1 MKILMA
7 THHFPPRHTGGVEWI
22 TLHAARWLQSHG
34 HAVEVV
40 CVEEILPTASGEV
53 QVKVD
58 EDLGVKVY
66 RLSIPSP
73 FETGNFHQRYW
84 NESIGAWFSGF
95 FEKDRPDLV
104 HLHSGYLLTVS
115 PLATAQE
122 LHIPTVISLHDYW
135 TICPRIQLLHPD
147 GTRCAGPSPEHCA
160 WCLRTEQRRYREPDR
175 LSGGLLGRWMEKPAA
190 ARLLGGSSVQRIKER
205 QSTIMQVL
213 QRCSAILAHARLARD
228 LVLQTGVEGGR
239 VLLSPYGLDISAWPD
254 PLPPKNESI
263 TLRIG
268 YLGNLIPTKGADVL
282 VKAFRFLKTPRP
294 VELRIY
300 GDLEKD
306 PAFGNKLQQLAGGD
320 ERIHFLGRYE
330 NTRVPY
336 LMQDIDVLVVPSLWN
351 ETGPLVTL
359 EGLACRTP
367 VVVSDI
373 PNMVH
378 QVRAEEDGLVFQTG
392 NAVSLVGQLE
402 RLAGEPELLERLR
415 NGIQPVR
422 SLDEQM
428 QDWLV
433 AYNLAVEKTR

>member
-1 MKILMA
+1 MA

-34 HAVEVV
+34 ADVEIV
-40 CVEEILPTASGEV
+40 CVEEILPGTSGEV
-53 QVKVD
+53 LVRVD
-58 EDLGVKVY
+58 DEMGMRVH

-73 FETGNFHQRYW
+73 FGMANFRQSYW
-84 NESIGAWFSGF
+84 NERIRAWFSGLL
-95 FEKDRPDLV
+95 ENNRPDLI

-115 PLATAQE
+115 PLAAAQQ
-122 LHIPTVISLHDYW
+122 LGIPTVISLHDYW
-135 TICPRIQLLHPD
+135 TVCPRIQLLHPD
-147 GTRCAGPSPEHCA
+147 GTRCAGPSPERCA

-175 LSGGLLGRWMEKPAA
+175 LSGGLLSRWMEKPAI
-190 ARLLGGSSVQRIKER
+190 ARLLGASSVQQIKER
-205 QSTIMQVL
+205 QSTVRQVL
-213 QRCSAILAHARLARD
+213 QRCNAILAHARLVRD
-228 LVLQTGVEGGR
+228 LILQTGVEEKR
-239 VLLSPYGLDISAWPD
+239 VLLSPYGLDTSAWPD
-254 PLPPKNESI
+254 PLPQKNTSDA
-263 TLRIG
+263 LRIG
-268 YLGNLIPTKGADVL
+268 YLGNLIPTKGAAIL
-282 VKAFRFLKTPRP
+282 VQAFRILKTSRQ

-306 PAFGNKLQQLAGGD
+306 PAFGRELQHLANGD

-330 NTRVPY
+330 NARVPY

-359 EGLACRTP
+359 EGLGCHTP

-392 NAVSLVGQLE
+392 NAASLAGQLE
-402 RLAGEPELLERLR
+402 RLATQPGLLEHLR

-422 SLDEQM
+422 TLDEQM
-428 QDWLV
+428 QDWIT
-433 AYNLAVEKTR
+433 AYTLAVEKT

>member
-34 HAVEVV
+34 ADVEIV
-40 CVEEILPTASGEV
+40 CVEEILPGTSGEV
-53 QVKVD
+53 LVRVD
-58 EDLGVKVY
+58 DEMGMRVH

-73 FETGNFHQRYW
+73 FGMANFHQSYW
-84 NESIGAWFSGF
+84 NERIRAWFSGLL
-95 FEKDRPDLV
+95 ENNRPDLI

-115 PLATAQE
+115 PLAAAQQ
-122 LHIPTVISLHDYW
+122 LGIPTVISLHDYW
-135 TICPRIQLLHPD
+135 TVCPRIQLLHPD
-147 GTRCAGPSPEHCA
+147 GTRCAGPSPERCA

-175 LSGGLLGRWMEKPAA
+175 LSGGLLSRWMEKPAI
-190 ARLLGGSSVQRIKER
+190 ARLLGASSVQQIKER
-205 QSTIMQVL
+205 QSTVRQVL
-213 QRCSAILAHARLARD
+213 QRCNAILAHARLVRD
-228 LVLQTGVEGGR
+228 LILQTGVEEKR
-239 VLLSPYGLDISAWPD
+239 VLLSPYGLDTSAWPD
-254 PLPPKNESI
+254 PLPQKNTSDV
-263 TLRIG
+263 LRIG
-268 YLGNLIPTKGADVL
+268 YLGNLIPTKGAAVL
-282 VKAFRFLKTPRP
+282 VQAFRILKTSLKM
-294 VELRIY
+294 ELRIY

-306 PAFGNKLQQLAGGD
+306 PAFGRELQHLANGD

-330 NTRVPY
+330 NARVPY

-359 EGLACRTP
+359 EGLACHTP

-392 NAVSLVGQLE
+392 NAASLAGQLE
-402 RLAGEPELLERLR
+402 RLATQPGLLEHLR

-422 SLDEQM
+422 TLDEQM
-428 QDWLV
+428 QDWIT
-433 AYNLAVEKTR
+433 AYTLAVEKT

>member
-1 MKILMA
+1 MA

-34 HAVEVV
+34 ADVEIV
-40 CVEEILPTASGEV
+40 CVEEILPGTSGEV
-53 QVKVD
+53 LVRVD
-58 EDLGVKVY
+58 DEMGMRVH

-73 FETGNFHQRYW
+73 FGMANFRQSYW
-84 NESIGAWFSGF
+84 NERIRAWFSGLL
-95 FEKDRPDLV
+95 ENNRPDLI

-115 PLATAQE
+115 PLAAAQQ
-122 LHIPTVISLHDYW
+122 LGIPTVISLHDYW
-135 TICPRIQLLHPD
+135 TVCPRIQLLHPD
-147 GTRCAGPSPEHCA
+147 GTRCAGPSPERCA

-175 LSGGLLGRWMEKPAA
+175 LSGGLLSRWMEKPAI
-190 ARLLGGSSVQRIKER
+190 ARLLGASSVQQIKER
-205 QSTIMQVL
+205 QSTVRQVL
-213 QRCSAILAHARLARD
+213 QRCNAILAHARLVRD
-228 LVLQTGVEGGR
+228 LILQTGVEEKR
-239 VLLSPYGLDISAWPD
+239 VLLSPYGLDTSAWPD
-254 PLPPKNESI
+254 PLPQKNTSDA
-263 TLRIG
+263 LRIG
-268 YLGNLIPTKGADVL
+268 YLGNLIPTKGAAIL
-282 VKAFRFLKTPRP
+282 VQAFRILKTSRQ

-306 PAFGNKLQQLAGGD
+306 PAFGRELQHLANGD

-330 NTRVPY
+330 NARVPY

-359 EGLACRTP
+359 EGLACHTP

-392 NAVSLVGQLE
+392 NAASLAGQLE
-402 RLAGEPELLERLR
+402 RLATQPGLLEHLR

-422 SLDEQM
+422 TLDEQM
-428 QDWLV
+428 QDWIT
-433 AYNLAVEKTR
+433 AYTLAVEKT